1 MRTAEKRRTTKESD
15 IFVQINLDGNNST
28 EISTGI
34 GFFDHMLELFAFHAG
49 ISLKLQAKGDLQVCD
64 HHTVEDCGI
73 VLGECIKEALDDKKG
88 IHRYGSFLLPM
99 DEALVQIAL
108 DISNRPYLVYDAEIK
123 REMIG
128 SFSCEMVSEFLR
140 ALVNQAGITLHVNVL
155 YGENDHHKIEAIFK
169 GLGRAFKQA
178 ICITSNEL
186 PSTKGML

>member
-15 IFVQINLDGNNST
+15 IFVQINLDGNNTT

-73 VLGECIKEALDDKKG
+73 VLGECIKEALGDKKG
-88 IHRYGSFLLPM
+88 IQRYGSFLLPM
-99 DEALVQIAL
+99 DETLVQIAL
-108 DISNRPYLVYDAEIK
+108 DISNRPFLVYHAEIK

-178 ICITSNEL
+178 ICITSDEL
-186 PSTKGML
+186 PSTKGIL

>member
-1 MRTAEKRRTTKESD
+1 MRTAKKRRTTKESD

-73 VLGECIKEALDDKKG
+73 VLGECIKEALGDKKG

-108 DISNRPYLVYDAEIK
+108 DISNRSYLVYDAEIK

>member
-73 VLGECIKEALDDKKG
+73 VLGECIKEALGDKKG
-88 IHRYGSFLLPM
+88 IQRYGSFLLPM
-99 DEALVQIAL
+99 DETLVQIAL
-108 DISNRPYLVYDAEIK
+108 DISNRPFLVYHAEIK

-178 ICITSNEL
+178 ICITSDEL
-186 PSTKGML
+186 PSTKGIL